1 MTIIPHIFVIFG
13 GTGDLTWRKLIP
25 ALFDLQQ
32 DGRMPKHFA
41 IMAVGRSTFTNTQL
55 RLRFLDGVKR
65 FSCERKVR
73 SEDWSK
79 FETHVT
85 YVQGDYADPKTY
97 SALKRQCAEL
107 EGKWKAKA
115 CRIFHMATPPALFS
129 VIPKM
134 LADAG
139 LNRHRS
145 RARLVVEKP
154 IGHDLESARKLISSL
169 TESFHEAQIFRID
182 HYLGKET
189 VRNIL
194 AFRFAGSL
202 FEPIW
207 NRRYVDHV
215 SITVAEKVGVEER
228 GDYYDQSG
236 VLRDMM
242 QNHLLQ
248 LLCLVAMEP
257 MNSFHAD
264 DIRNRK
270 LDVLRA
276 IRPMTPRE
284 AQECAVRG
292 QYGAGLS
299 EGKKVKGYRS
309 EDFVAPHS
317 KTETFAALKL
327 YVDNWRWQDV
337 PFYVRTGKRL
347 HDKTSIIN
355 IQFRPAPHYAFPAEA
370 AETWRPNRLTISIQ
384 PEMDIRLR
392 FQAKRPGQS
401 MILNP
406 VDMIFSYKDA
416 YDGDEPEAYETLL
429 LDVMEG
435 NATLFMRSD
444 QVEAAWKIIMPILE
458 TWQEKPP
465 VDFPNYAPDSWGP
478 EDAEALI
485 AREGHNWITL
495 PPLHKE

>member
-1 MTIIPHIFVIFG
+1 
-13 GTGDLTWRKLIP
+13 LIP

-337 PFYVRTGKRL
+337 PFYLRSGKRMPSQFSQI
-347 HDKTSIIN
+347 T
-355 IQFRPAPHYAFPAEA
+355 IQFRAAPHRSFPPEA
-370 AETWRPNRLTISIQ
+370 CSNWNPSRLVLLIQ
-384 PEMDIRLR
+384 PEEGIVLSFPAKCPGPKMLLR
-392 FQAKRPGQS
+392 QVNMRF
-401 MILNP
+401 N
-406 VDMIFSYKDA
+406 YKESFTA
-416 YDGDEPEAYETLL
+416 PSPNAYETLL
-429 LDVMEG
+429 WAVM
-435 NATLFMRSD
+435 NNDPTLFMRSD
-444 QVEAAWKIIMPILE
+444 QVEAAWQVLV
-458 TWQEKPP
+458 P
-465 VDFPNYAPDSWGP
+465 VFKAWSNERPRNFPNYAAGTWGP
-478 EDAEALI
+478 KAADLLMKRDGRDWPLPVSLDA
-485 AREGHNWITL
+485 GC
-495 PPLHKE
+495 